1 MDDRLTESVPVPSL
15 KGALADPDL
24 GDLLRRCARG
34 DKSACAAFYDA
45 TSSRVWGV
53 ALRVVRNR
61 AHAEEV
67 MQEAYL
73 RAWRQSARFD
83 TARGRAESWLL
94 TIVHRAAVDRVRS
107 AEASATGDQR
117 YAEQS
122 QSRIPESDT
131 TASAVH
137 RTFEA
142 RRVHSALDALTV
154 LQRQAV
160 ELAYWGGYTHTE
172 VAHVLEIPVGTAKT
186 RIRDGLIR
194 LRDGPTHVEKRGV
207 KESR

>member
-1 MDDRLTESVPVPSL
+1 VDDRQVSPAGVPAHV
-15 KGALADPDL
+15 GAPAGAEPTPDL
-24 GDLLRRCARG
+24 GGLLRRCARG
-34 DKSACAAFYDA
+34 EEAAFAAFYDA
-45 TSSRVWGV
+45 TASRAWGV

-73 RAWRQSARFD
+73 TAWRQSGRFD
-83 TARGRAESWLL
+83 AERGRAQSWFL

-107 AEASATGDQR
+107 VEASSRREWHYTRQDQT
-117 YAEQS
+117 
-122 QSRIPESDT
+122 IPDPDA

-137 RTFEA
+137 QTFEA
-142 RRVHSALDALTV
+142 RRVHGALEALTER
-154 LQRQAV
+154 QRQAV

-172 VAHVLEIPVGTAKT
+172 VAGLLDIPVGTAKT

-194 LRDGPTHVEKRGV
+194 LRDSLGVEA
-207 KESR
+207 